1 MISTSLKNLLRNK
14 VRSLLTSLGIII
26 GVAVIISLVSISEGL
41 RTEANT
47 QLGGAEY
54 IQISE
59 SAMGGALTGSLS
71 KINTNLL
78 TRLDK
83 IKDIEIY
90 TTEISFYLK
99 SFNNIDL
106 SASSMINSESIQMVQ
121 GIGVEP
127 EKIPYF
133 ENALPYSNKLQG
145 RLLLKNEKNSIMIND
160 QFAKDQN
167 LFVGNSVKID
177 DRTFRIVGIFI
188 LETSLGASG
197 TVIMHIDTARE
208 LSNYEEDEFSSIY
221 LLPKIETKKLLSRLK
236 TIFENYRVSSSQQ
249 SGQSLNDFLDVLT
262 VALWF
267 VSSISAFVGGIG
279 IMNTM
284 LMSVMER
291 INEFGVLKA
300 IGWKDNHIT
309 QMIILE
315 AVLLG
320 TIGGVIGLILG
331 FMGSYLVEEIT
342 SIPTVISF
350 TLIFQAMIF
359 AVFIGI
365 ISSLYP
371 ARVASK
377 MSPVEAVRY
386 E

>member
-1 MISTSLKNLLRNK
+1 MIQTSLKNLLRNK

-41 RTEANT
+41 KQEANS

-54 IQISE
+54 IQISN
-59 SAMGGALTGSLS
+59 SITGATSTL
-71 KINTNLL
+71 NTDLL
-78 TRLDK
+78 KRLDK
-83 IKDIEIY
+83 INDVEIY
-90 TTEISFYLK
+90 ASEISFYIK
-99 SFNNIDL
+99 SFNGKDL
-106 SASSMINSESIQMVQ
+106 SASSSAAAGTIQLIQ
-121 GIGVEP
+121 GIGLEP

-133 ENALPYSNKLQG
+133 KNALPYDNKLQG
-145 RLLLKNEKNSIMIND
+145 RLLFKNEKNGVMIND
-160 QFAKDQN
+160 KFAKDEN
-167 LFVGNSVKID
+167 LFVGNSVEING
-177 DRTFRIVGIFI
+177 RTFRIVGIFT
-188 LETSLGASG
+188 LETSIGASG
-197 TVIMHIDTARE
+197 TIVMNIDTARE
-208 LSNYEEDEFSSIY
+208 LSNYKEDEFSSVY
-221 LLPKIETKKLLSRLK
+221 LLPKIETKTLFLRLK
-236 TIFENYRVSSSQQ
+236 EIFSEYRVSSSQQ
-249 SGQSLNDFLDVLT
+249 SGQSLNNFLGTLT

-300 IGWKDNHIT
+300 IGWKDIHIT
-309 QMIILE
+309 YMILLE

-320 TIGGVIGLILG
+320 LTGGVIGTLLGLI
-331 FMGSYLVEEIT
+331 GSYLVEKLT
-342 SIPTVISF
+342 SIPTIVSF
-350 TLIFQAMIF
+350 GLIIQAMIF
-359 AVFIGI
+359 AVFVGV

-371 ARVASK
+371 ASVASK